1 VLCAGTRQFFAQN
14 LVSITLSSSAEEA
27 SNDAPEAGGV
37 APGNSPRDA
46 AVGHGAEM
54 KRLLAA
60 RQKAEE
66 ESNADEAEVER
77 LSKLIEALGSP
88 YDQLLAVVENAG
100 ISGSV
105 YDLWGLLCKESCF
118 AREPMVVI
126 SANAPPRRSLFGFFW
141 VSFVYP
147 IRSVFLLICVLA
159 VMSSVCVVV
168 GGRAGGWGRTGCPN
182 SPSTRR
188 TTAGMCLPDQ
198 SEALRIAFAHA
209 WTSCWST

>member
-1 VLCAGTRQFFAQN
+1 
-14 LVSITLSSSAEEA
+14 
-27 SNDAPEAGGV
+27 
-37 APGNSPRDA
+37 
-46 AVGHGAEM
+46 M

-126 SANAPPRRSLFGFFW
+126 SANAPPRRSLFWFFL

-147 IRSVFLLICVLA
+147 IRSVFLLICVWL
-159 VMSSVCVVV
+159 
-168 GGRAGGWGRTGCPN
+168 
-182 SPSTRR
+182 
-188 TTAGMCLPDQ
+188 
-198 SEALRIAFAHA
+198 
-209 WTSCWST
+209 